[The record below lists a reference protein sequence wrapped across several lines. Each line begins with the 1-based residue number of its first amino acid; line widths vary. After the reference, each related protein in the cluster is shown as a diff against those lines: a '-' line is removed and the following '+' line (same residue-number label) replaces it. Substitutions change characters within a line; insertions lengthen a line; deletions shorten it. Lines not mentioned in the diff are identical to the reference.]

1 MRIFLFLLAIP
12 AAFGQLFSAG
22 IKVGVPMT
30 DSFAD
35 ITSPGLSTGQL
46 IHSFSDS
53 KKFIVGPMVELH
65 LPFGISI
72 AADGL
77 YRPLRLTMIST
88 NPGIAAT
95 GQNSANYAS
104 WEVTPVLRYRF
115 LHTPIV
121 KPFAESGPSFR
132 FVETPLD
139 HNLSDRGFTLGGGV
153 EVKLLLIRITPELRF
168 TRWGNDHNVVP
179 TFPLQS
185 GQNQAEFLVG
195 FAFKP

>member
-1 MRIFLFLLAIP
+1 MRILLFLFAIP

-22 IKVGVPMT
+22 IKVGTPMT

-35 ITSPGLSTGQL
+35 ITSPGVSTGL
-46 IHSFSDS
+46 SIHSFSDA

-65 LPFGISI
+65 LPFGFSI

-77 YRPLRLTMIST
+77 YRPLRLTMIFA
-88 NPGIAAT
+88 NRAGT
-95 GQNSANYAS
+95 GTNSANYSS

-115 LHTPIV
+115 LHTPLV
-121 KPFAESGPSFR
+121 KPFAEAGPSFR
-132 FVETPLD
+132 FVESPLD

-153 EVKLLLIRITPELRF
+153 EVKLLLIRIAPELRF
-168 TRWGNDHNVVP
+168 TRWGSDHNVVP

-195 FAFKP
+195 VAFKP